1 MRRDDRTPGHEK
13 GHETDLS
20 EWKSSDANDLAGTD
34 SKKRD
39 ENEKTHLVKQKAA
52 GVLRHVHL
60 QCSDRGGVL
69 RQNGLIFEF
78 SLCLSRACLGKMI
91 ILM

>member
-20 EWKSSDANDLAGTD
+20 EWKSSVDNDLAWTD
-34 SKKRD
+34 SKKRDD

-52 GVLRHVHL
+52 GVLRHVHS

-69 RQNGLIFEF
+69 RQNGLIFECF
-78 SLCLSRACLGKMI
+78 PYVCPEPVLAK
-91 ILM
+91 